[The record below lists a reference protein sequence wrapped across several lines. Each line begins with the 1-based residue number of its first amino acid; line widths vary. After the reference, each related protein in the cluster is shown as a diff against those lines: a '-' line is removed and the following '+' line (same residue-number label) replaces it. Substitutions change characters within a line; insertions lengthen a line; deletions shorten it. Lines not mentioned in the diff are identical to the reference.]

1 MDDGYGC
8 GGFPTVYCIDAGLAF
23 AQRCRFS
30 RVRPKKK
37 PRADADGETPGRS
50 PTVDPVSKVLGDDNL
65 LGEILLRTGFPTTL
79 VRAALVCRCWYQLAL
94 DRGFLRR
101 FRELHPPRL
110 LGFYIDT
117 GLVWPESMAI
127 PRFVP
132 MLPQPPE
139 LAAVVRR
146 MASHNFGTCEVPWIM
161 DSRNGSISPDIVK
174 EEY

>member
-1 MDDGYGC
+1 MYSSLLLCVSLQSDSPHFRFKQTLPHIHIQMSHQA
-8 GGFPTVYCIDAGLAF
+8 GGDEMAL
-23 AQRCRFS
+23 RR
-30 RVRPKKK
+30 RRH
-37 PRADADGETPGRS
+37 PRTAAP
-50 PTVDPVSKVLGDDNL
+50 LDNEDL

-79 VRAALVCRCWYQLAL
+79 VRAALVCRCWYHLASN
-94 DRGFLRR
+94 RGFLRR

-110 LGFYIDT
+110 LGFYI
-117 GLVWPESMAI
+117 GSILIRPELVAFLC
-127 PRFVP
+127 FVP